1 MPVNVYSSSI
11 KFKGYDPTTLS
22 WQNIHTDGFN
32 RIKAQ
37 LDSIPNP
44 SKLDVDLSTRASEST
59 LSSVLAQLDVT
70 LSILAKLKRWG
81 KNIEPEWVHAGEVT
95 APAADTALVS
105 KTVSAGKVGYI
116 YGFFISAGEANDFKI
131 NWTSGG
137 AAKSIRVPFS
147 GKGVLQYADFIAL
160 NEGLGADA
168 ETNITITNV
177 DAGGSGVIYQARLL
191 YAEM

>member
-22 WQNIHTDGFN
+22 WQNIHTDGSN

-137 AAKSIRVPFS
+137 AAKSIRVSFS

-177 DAGGSGVIYQARLL
+177 DAGSSGVIYQARLL